1 MKQKVLRQAF
11 TNFWAAWYRDSIFN
25 NGISSRKHRRDP
37 RQARRFRIISRG
49 FQRCSCFTVAV
60 GAFGFLLTTL
70 CLVDLRHMTLNIGG
84 DEVSVEVVNVS
95 ETRNSQT
102 KEDDMSSF

>member
-1 MKQKVLRQAF
+1 MSGRLA
-11 TNFWAAWYRDSIFN
+11 
-25 NGISSRKHRRDP
+25 
-37 RQARRFRIISRG
+37 
-49 FQRCSCFTVAV
+49 
-60 GAFGFLLTTL
+60 
-70 CLVDLRHMTLNIGG
+70 HMTLDIGG